1 MDGVAR
7 NRMGALGRAEIGRRS
22 DDDALNDELNREI
35 GRDIM
40 WYSKVCIGVL

>member
-7 NRMGALGRAEIGRRS
+7 NRIGALGRAETGRRR

-35 GRDIM
+35 GRDI
-40 WYSKVCIGVL
+40 IIQ

>member
-7 NRMGALGRAEIGRRS
+7 NRIGALGIAEIGRRR

-35 GRDIM
+35 GRDLM
-40 WYSKVCIGVL
+40 LYRKVCIGVL